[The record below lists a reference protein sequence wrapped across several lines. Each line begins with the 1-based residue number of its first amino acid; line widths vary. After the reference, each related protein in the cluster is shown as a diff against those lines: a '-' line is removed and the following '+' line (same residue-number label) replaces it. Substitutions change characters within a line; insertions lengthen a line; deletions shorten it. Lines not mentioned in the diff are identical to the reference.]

1 MLCCL
6 HWMKFT
12 HCSLSI
18 MEEITI
24 ECWRY
29 FSNVKAQVPLFL
41 LVVERLKEFSRYEF
55 TSTFSL
61 HTFGE
66 RKRGH
71 LILYI
76 HATCLEG
83 PWGFR
88 HSKRAERHVHLH
100 TRGKVSHGYF
110 IYWNKEEA
118 RALIYQ
124 IWSYYYST
132 AGSRWFSTTIEGTYE
147 CLQITCAVFS
157 SLRTPCV
164 C

>member
-1 MLCCL
+1 
-6 HWMKFT
+6 MKFT

-55 TSTFSL
+55 TSMFSL

-76 HATCLEG
+76 HATCLKVLEDLDI
-83 PWGFR
+83 PKELRDMFISIPEEKFR
-88 HSKRAERHVHLH
+88 MDISSTEIRKRL
-100 TRGKVSHGYF
+100 
-110 IYWNKEEA
+110 
-118 RALIYQ
+118 
-124 IWSYYYST
+124 
-132 AGSRWFSTTIEGTYE
+132 
-147 CLQITCAVFS
+147 
-157 SLRTPCV
+157 
-164 C
+164 

>member
-1 MLCCL
+1 
-6 HWMKFT
+6 MKFT

-76 HATCLEG
+76 HATCLKVLEDLDI
-83 PWGFR
+83 PKELRDMFISIPEETFR
-88 HSKRAERHVHLH
+88 MDISSTEIRKSQGLWFIKYGHTLLFYSRFEMILH
-100 TRGKVSHGYF
+100 NYRRY
-110 IYWNKEEA
+110 
-118 RALIYQ
+118 
-124 IWSYYYST
+124 IWMF
-132 AGSRWFSTTIEGTYE
+132 ANNL
-147 CLQITCAVFS
+147 CDV
-157 SLRTPCV
+157 
-164 C
+164 

>member
-1 MLCCL
+1 
-6 HWMKFT
+6 MKFT

-24 ECWRY
+24 DCWRY

-41 LVVERLKEFSRYEF
+41 LVAERLKEFLRYEF

-76 HATCLEG
+76 HATCLKVLEDLDI
-83 PWGFR
+83 PKELRDMFISIPEEKFR
-88 HSKRAERHVHLH
+88 MDISSTEIRKSQGLWFTKYGHTLLFYSRFEMILH
-100 TRGKVSHGYF
+100 NYRRY
-110 IYWNKEEA
+110 
-118 RALIYQ
+118 
-124 IWSYYYST
+124 IWMFANNSCE
-132 AGSRWFSTTIEGTYE
+132 F
-147 CLQITCAVFS
+147 
-157 SLRTPCV
+157 
-164 C
+164 